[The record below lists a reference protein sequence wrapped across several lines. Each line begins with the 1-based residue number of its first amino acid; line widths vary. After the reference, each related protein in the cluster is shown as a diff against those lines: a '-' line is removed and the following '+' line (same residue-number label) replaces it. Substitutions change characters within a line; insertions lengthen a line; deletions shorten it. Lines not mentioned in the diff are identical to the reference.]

1 MSEVLELLSSEG
13 ITNLVRGIQVPSAND
28 GVETLVVKKR
38 IPPFAVSRAE
48 VAARVQR
55 MRTGKLLTDLYTVFT
70 STHGNNELYIIGPEK
85 TEATPTLLTR
95 NCLSGEYRFLPK
107 IKLEMVGRLL
117 TVSVG
122 YENVVPD
129 GPAVRMH
136 LVDTSNYVPIMD
148 QSAVRNSNRIL
159 FAALPITDPSP
170 DNPRNNMLILSVRN
184 HPVVA
189 IGGELI
195 DFGGNGTGV
204 PTATITLSKDLFNL
218 ESVKSRDTVPGA
230 NLLLPA

>member
-1 MSEVLELLSSEG
+1 MSKASELLSSEG
-13 ITNLVRGIQVPSAND
+13 IIDLIRGAQVNPASVE
-28 GVETLVVKKR
+28 VETLVVRR
-38 IPPFAVSRAE
+38 IPPFAVSRTE
-48 VAARVQR
+48 VAALVQR
-55 MRTGKLLTDLYTVFT
+55 MRTGEVSPTDLYTVFT
-70 STHGNNELYIIGPEK
+70 PTPENNELYIIGPGKIE
-85 TEATPTLLTR
+85 TTPNLLTR
-95 NCLSGEYRFLPK
+95 NHLSGEYKFLSK
-107 IKLEMVGRLL
+107 IKLQMAGRLL

-170 DNPRNNMLILSVRN
+170 DNPRNMLILSVHD
-184 HPVVA
+184 HPIVA

-204 PTATITLSKDLFNL
+204 PTATITLSRNLFYPRSV
-218 ESVKSRDTVPGA
+218 ESKDTVPDV